1 MQTIRTVRPAA
12 LALPEPGSLYLRVT
26 RMPVTSQRRAEFALL
41 AVIVAVLPY
50 AIILQATR

>member
-12 LALPEPGSLYLRVT
+12 MALPEPGSLFLRVT
-26 RMPVTSQRRAEFALL
+26 RMPIERQRRAEFALL
-41 AVIVAVLPY
+41 AIIVAILPY